1 MKDWKIRSLITGAG
15 MGALIGTA
23 AAFLFVRQA
32 EKTGEA
38 PKLNARHG
46 VNIGMS
52 ILNFL
57 RMFTDLGNSG
67 K

>member
-1 MKDWKIRSLITGAG
+1 MKEWKIRSLIIGAG
-15 MGALIGTA
+15 LGALIGTA

-32 EKTGEA
+32 EKTGET

-52 ILNFL
+52 IINFL